1 MANGEYGRTSRSL
14 IPTRYSL
21 LATRY
26 SLLATRYSLLAIRYS
41 PFAARKSERR
51 GITAPFVEPKG
62 GTQPL
67 RISGGGGGGGSPNI
81 QRTPSLMSCE
91 VKSLNW
97 NGVPLTM
104 VTPSNELVGPV
115 VASPILR

>member
-1 MANGEYGRTSRSL
+1 MANGELGRAFRSL
-14 IPTRYSL
+14 VP
-21 LATRY
+21 
-26 SLLATRYSLLAIRYS
+26 TRYSLLAIRYS
-41 PFAARKSERR
+41 PLATRHSRRAKSERR
-51 GITAPFVEPKG
+51 GITAPSVEPKEA
-62 GTQPL
+62 TQPL